1 MSMTREEVQSAISSL
16 DYKVDNLRTA
26 STLADMRKETSALE
40 QNIDG
45 FIARLKTIRDYGYVF
60 DRELEGQL
68 EDFEQNWKGMKHT
81 VSAEISRRARA
92 LEENFKQVDAN
103 MRRIASYANRPSTAE
118 TQITRLENRIDDLED
133 SVETAQDTIRS
144 RYQPL
149 KDGVNAVEAR
159 LAYLEWMYEE
169 LNQAN
174 FNLLQSESMVMAARV
189 RWYHDGKADKKDP
202 KGILFLSDQ
211 RLILEVHEKEVKKK
225 FLFVATESETTRK
238 VAFECPVDYIEKT
251 ESFQQGLLKG
261 KDHLRIFFTAQG
273 PYDKTQFHL
282 LNSDN
287 DEFCQTIRRIQSGD
301 FLNNR
306 TEEVSE
312 EVLERV
318 KNAPSECPSCGGI
331 ITQEILRGQDNLTC
345 DYCGYVI
352 RL

>member
-1 MSMTREEVQSAISSL
+1 MAMTREEVQSAIRSL
-16 DYKVDNLRTA
+16 DSKVDDLRTD
-26 STLADMRKETSALE
+26 STLSEMRKETSALE
-40 QNIDG
+40 QDIDG
-45 FIARLKTIRDYGYVF
+45 FAARLKAIRDYGYVF
-60 DRELEGQL
+60 DREIEGRL
-68 EDFEQNWKGMKHT
+68 EDFEQSWKEMKHT
-81 VSAEISRRARA
+81 VSAEISRRARS

-103 MRRIASYANRPSTAE
+103 MRRISSYANRPSSAE
-118 TQITRLENRIDDLED
+118 THITRLENRIDDLED
-133 SVETAQDTIRS
+133 SIEAAQDTIRS

-149 KDGVNAVEAR
+149 KEDVSAVDTR
-159 LAYLEWMYEE
+159 LTYLEWVYEE
-169 LNQAN
+169 LNQAT
-174 FNLLQSESMVMAARV
+174 FKLLQSESMVMAAKV

-211 RLILEVHEKEVKKK
+211 RLILEIHEKEVKKK

-251 ESFQQGLLKG
+251 ESFQQGFLKG

-312 EVLERV
+312 DVLERV

-331 ITQEILRGQDNLTC
+331 ISQEILRGQDSITC
-345 DYCGYVI
+345 EYCGYVI

>member
-1 MSMTREEVQSAISSL
+1 MAMTREEVQNAISSL

-26 STLADMRKETSALE
+26 STLSEMRKETSALE
-40 QNIDG
+40 QDIDG
-45 FIARLKTIRDYGYVF
+45 FVTRLKNIRDYGYVF

-68 EDFEQNWKGMKHT
+68 EDFKQTWKGMKHT
-81 VSAEISRRARA
+81 VAAEISRRARA

-103 MRRIASYANRPSTAE
+103 MRRMASYANRPSTAE
-118 TQITRLENRIDDLED
+118 TQITRLEDRIDDLED

-149 KDGVNAVEAR
+149 KDDVSSVETR
-159 LAYLEWMYEE
+159 LTYLEWMVEE

-174 FNLLQSESMVMAARV
+174 FNLLQSESLVMAARV
-189 RWYHDGKADKKDP
+189 RWYHDGKEDKKDP

-225 FLFVATESETTRK
+225 FLFVTTESETTRK
-238 VAFECPVDYIEKT
+238 VAFECPVDYIERT
-251 ESFQQGLLKG
+251 ESFQQGFLKG

-282 LNSDN
+282 LNCDN

-306 TEEVSE
+306 TEEISE

-331 ITQEILRGQDNLTC
+331 ISQEILRGQDNLTC
-345 DYCGYVI
+345 EYCGYVI